1 MSKIND
7 ESHSDKAGE
16 NDMEIR
22 KDTSNKSN
30 TYKQAKNS
38 DVLAGIKKCTKKY
51 DSALKKLA
59 K

>member
-7 ESHSDKAGE
+7 ESHSDKVK

-30 TYKQAKNS
+30 TYKQAKNNN
-38 DVLAGIKKCTKKY
+38 VLESIKKFTKKY